1 MHDSVQVQYPLV
13 SMTNDLARVVN
24 VKQME
29 NENLLKYVKSF
40 RQLRDVASNQLGRE
54 FLHKFVDM
62 QSD

>member
-1 MHDSVQVQYPLV
+1 MHDSVRVQYPLV